1 MLWLLVKLITTNLIH
16 FLKPSANAEFNAIN
30 SRQSQQQRH
39 TTSFTTATT
48 KDDCFKFGLCFY
60 CKEPGHRALKCPKRP
75 QQQQYQRSSES
86 SYRKNGQC
94 FPHVQDAT
102 ESNRLS
108 LLKQQDAIHDKIVL
122 ENADIAT
129 DPVREIR
136 SMMTAKDI
144 DKSALLY
151 LEGNVNGY
159 DAHALIDCGT
169 SHNFISEDFIKRH
182 KFKISNTPRVS
193 VTIANGVT
201 SYIDQALLDFDLKL
215 DDFNDKITLAYVFPI
230 NSKANHDVILGLPWL
245 FKNNPR
251 INWQTRTITIIKK
264 MIENICLKQHFFDNN
279 NVYDKYVN
287 DVEYTNNILINAKQL
302 SRCKKVYLVTIK
314 TTSDYSITTVSSTN
328 KQLKQLLEEFSD
340 VFPDDLIELPP
351 IRDIDHEIK
360 ILENVT
366 PPSQPP
372 FRMSQPEL
380 VELKRQLEILL
391 EKGFIRPSKSPY
403 AAPV

>member
-39 TTSFTTATT
+39 TTPFTTATT

-94 FPHVQDAT
+94 FPHVRDAT

-201 SYIDQALLDFDLKL
+201 SYIDQALVDFDLKL

-230 NSKANHDVILGLPWL
+230 NSKANHDVILGLPW
-245 FKNNPR
+245 
-251 INWQTRTITIIKK
+251 
-264 MIENICLKQHFFDNN
+264 
-279 NVYDKYVN
+279 
-287 DVEYTNNILINAKQL
+287 
-302 SRCKKVYLVTIK
+302 CKKVYLVTIK